1 MKELHSYIVEKLKID
16 KDSELEFDENSVG
29 YVMYHVNPY
38 SEYFNISDDTN
49 DDNLEYVRL
58 IAKNGKSYKLLENY
72 LGEQLEYDPK
82 ENFISIGKTDGGEW
96 FAALYYISAE
106 SGDFNEDLDFTDTY
120 DKLEDVIKEMC
131 KKLKIEYKPV
141 K

>member
-38 SEYFNISDDTN
+38 SEYFNISDDTS
-49 DDNLEYVRL
+49 DDSSEYVRL
-58 IAKNGKSYKLLENY
+58 IAKNGKAYKLLENY
-72 LGEQLEYDPK
+72 LGEKLEYDPN
-82 ENFISIGKTDGGEW
+82 ENFISIGKTDEGEW
-96 FAALYYISAE
+96 FTALYYISAE

-120 DKLEDVIKEMC
+120 DKLEDVVKEMC
-131 KKLKIEYKPV
+131 KKLKIDYKPV

>member
-38 SEYFNISDDTN
+38 SEYFNISDDTS
-49 DDNLEYVRL
+49 DDSSEYVRL
-58 IAKNGKSYKLLENY
+58 IAKNKKAYKLLEDY
-72 LGEQLEYDPK
+72 LGEKLEYDA
-82 ENFISIGKTDGGEW
+82 ENNFISIGKTDEGEW
-96 FAALYYISAE
+96 FAAIYYINME
-106 SGDFNEDLDFTDTY
+106 DGDFNEDLDFTDTY